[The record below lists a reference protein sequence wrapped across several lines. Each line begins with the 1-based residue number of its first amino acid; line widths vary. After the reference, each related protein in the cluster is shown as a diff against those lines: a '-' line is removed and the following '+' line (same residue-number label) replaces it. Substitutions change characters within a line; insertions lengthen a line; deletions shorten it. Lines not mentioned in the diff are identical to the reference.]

1 MRPKVASQP
10 NGEGATISLFAI
22 SYKIPKLARQVQ
34 TKVTVLTKVF
44 RQGVPVM
51 KRILILVLAL
61 LVPLSLFADDSKIS
75 PDLQNSSS
83 TGQVQVVVQ
92 YAPGTQLSCS
102 GLLGLLGCVVN
113 DVLKLGGAVLGQ
125 LPLVNGLVASLDHNG
140 IVSLS
145 NQSNVVYISKDR
157 SLTPFFD
164 NAAPTVNASAA
175 WQSNYTGAG
184 IGVALIDSGVNS
196 HPDLMTTGLL
206 PLSRV
211 VYNQSFV
218 PGNSGTADAYGHGT
232 HIAGLI
238 AGNGISST
246 GPIYSQTFKGIAPGA
261 QIVNLRVL
269 DANGSAKDSTVIAA
283 INQAIAL
290 KSKYNIRVINLSLG
304 RGVFESYKLDPLCIA
319 VEKAWKN
326 GIVVVVAAGNNG
338 RYLPTSG
345 YATVTSPGNDPYV
358 LTVGSMKPM
367 GTPQRADDLIASY
380 SSKGPTMID
389 HVAKPD
395 VVAPGNLLVST
406 ETSNTALY
414 QIETSN
420 LVPFGAYV
428 YGGSSSP
435 SKAYFEL
442 SGTSMATGVVSGMV
456 ADLLQA
462 HPTMSPD
469 QVKARLMKTASKSFP
484 TSSSVY
490 DPTSGI
496 TYSSQYDIFTVGAGY
511 VDLAAAMASTELASG
526 TAMSPT
532 AVYNSNTGNVTLTS
546 GASAVWGSSQAWSGP
561 AVWGNTQFVG
571 SSAIMWGSSTTSGSA
586 IMWGSSGLS
595 GNAIMWGSST
605 SSGFSSIWSDAIM
618 WGSSGTWGSAIMW
631 GSSADKGE

>member
-1 MRPKVASQP
+1 
-10 NGEGATISLFAI
+10 
-22 SYKIPKLARQVQ
+22 
-34 TKVTVLTKVF
+34 
-44 RQGVPVM
+44 M
-51 KRILILVLAL
+51 KRNCILLLLVLAA
-61 LVPLSLFADDSKIS
+61 PLTMWADTSKIS
-75 PDLQNSSS
+75 PDLQSS
-83 TGQVQVVVQ
+83 TYTGQTQVVIQ
-92 YAPGTQLSCS
+92 YAPGTQVTCS
-102 GLLGLLGCVVN
+102 GILGLVDCLVN
-113 DVLKLGGAVLGQ
+113 DVVKLGGTVLGQ
-125 LPLVNGLVASLDHNG
+125 LPLVNGVVALLDHNG

-157 SLTPFFD
+157 PLRPFFD
-164 NAAPTVNASAA
+164 NAAPAVNASAA
-175 WQSNYTGAG
+175 WQSNYVGYG

-196 HPDLMTTGLL
+196 HLDLATTGLL

-218 PGNSGTADAYGHGT
+218 PGDSSTADPYGHGT

-246 GPIYSQTFKGIAPGA
+246 GPIYSQTFKGIAPGS

-269 DANGSAKDSTVIAA
+269 DAKGSATDSTVIAA
-283 INQAIAL
+283 ISRAIAL
-290 KSKYNIRVINLSLG
+290 KSTYNIRVINLFLG
-304 RGVFESYKLDPLCIA
+304 HAVYESYKLDPMCIA

-367 GTPQRADDLIASY
+367 GTPQRTDDLIASY

-414 QIETSN
+414 QSEMSN
-420 LVPFGAYV
+420 LVPYSAYV

-435 SKAYFEL
+435 SKTYFEL

-462 HPTMSPD
+462 HPTMTPD

-490 DPTSGI
+490 DAPTGI
-496 TYSSQYDIFTVGAGY
+496 TYTSQYDIFTVGAGY
-511 VDLAAAMASTELASG
+511 VDMAAALASTELSSG

-532 AVYNSNTGNVTLTS
+532 AVYNSSTGNVTLTS
-546 GASAVWGSSQAWSGP
+546 DSSAVWGTSQAWSGP
-561 AVWGNTQFVG
+561 AVWGSTQFVG
-571 SSAIMWGSSTTSGSA
+571 GSAIMWGANTNSGSA
-586 IMWGSSGLS
+586 IMWGATDLS
-595 GNAIMWGSST
+595 GSAIMWGASN
-605 SSGFSSIWSDAIM
+605 SSGFSTIWSDAIM
-618 WGSSGTWGSAIMW
+618 WGASGQWASAIMW
-631 GSSADKGE
+631 GASADKGE

>member
-1 MRPKVASQP
+1 
-10 NGEGATISLFAI
+10 
-22 SYKIPKLARQVQ
+22 
-34 TKVTVLTKVF
+34 
-44 RQGVPVM
+44 M
-51 KRILILVLAL
+51 KRNCILVFILAL
-61 LVPLSLFADDSKIS
+61 AAPLTMLADNSKIS
-75 PDLQNSSS
+75 PDLQNS
-83 TGQVQVVVQ
+83 TGTTQVVIQ

-102 GLLGLLGCVVN
+102 SLLGLVDCLLN
-113 DVLKLGGAVLGQ
+113 DVVKLGGTVLGQ
-125 LPLVNGLVASLDHNG
+125 LPLVNGLVATLDHNG

-145 NQSNVVYISKDR
+145 NQQNVVYISKDR
-157 SLTPFFD
+157 PLQPSFD
-164 NAAPTVNASAA
+164 NAAPAVNASAA
-175 WQSNYTGAG
+175 WQSNYTGVG
-184 IGVALIDSGVNS
+184 ISVALIDSGVNS
-196 HPDLMTTGLL
+196 HADLLTTGLL

-218 PGNSGTADAYGHGT
+218 PGDSKTTDAYGHGT

-238 AGNGISST
+238 AGDGLSSS
-246 GPIYSQTFKGIAPGA
+246 GPLYSQTFKGIAPGA

-269 DANGSAKDSTVIAA
+269 DANGSATDSTVIAA
-283 INQAIAL
+283 ISQAISL
-290 KSKYNIRVINLSLG
+290 KTRYNIRVINLSLG
-304 RGVFESYKLDPLCIA
+304 HAVYESYKLDPLCVA

-367 GTPQRADDLIASY
+367 GTPQRTDDLIASY
-380 SSKGPTMID
+380 SSKGPTMLD
-389 HVAKPD
+389 HIAKPD

-414 QIETSN
+414 NTETSN
-420 LVPFGAYV
+420 QVPYSAYV

-435 SKAYFEL
+435 SKTYFQL

-462 HPTMSPD
+462 LPTMTPD

-490 DPTSGI
+490 DAASGI
-496 TYSSQYDIFTVGAGY
+496 TYTSQYDIFTVGAGY
-511 VDLAAAMASTELASG
+511 VDLAAALASKDFSTG

-532 AVYNSNTGNVTLTS
+532 AVYDSKTGNVYLTS
-546 GASAVWGSSQAWSGP
+546 DSSSVWGTSQAWSGP
-561 AVWGNTQFVG
+561 AVWGSSQFVG
-571 SSAIMWGSSTTSGSA
+571 GSAIMWGATSTSGSA
-586 IMWGSSGLS
+586 IMWGASSLS
-595 GNAIMWGSST
+595 GSAIMWGASN
-605 SSGFSSIWSDAIM
+605 SSGFSTIWSDAIM
-618 WGSSGTWGSAIMW
+618 WGASGTWGSAIMW
-631 GSSADKGE
+631 GASADKGE

>member
-1 MRPKVASQP
+1 M
-10 NGEGATISLFAI
+10 
-22 SYKIPKLARQVQ
+22 LAD
-34 TKVTVLTKVF
+34 T
-44 RQGVPVM
+44 
-51 KRILILVLAL
+51 
-61 LVPLSLFADDSKIS
+61 SKIS
-75 PDLQNSSS
+75 PDLQSS
-83 TGQVQVVVQ
+83 TYTGQTQVVVQ
-92 YAPGTQLSCS
+92 YAPGTQVTCS
-102 GLLGLLGCVVN
+102 GIFGLVDCLVN
-113 DVLKLGGAVLGQ
+113 DVVKLGGTLLGQ
-125 LPLVNGLVASLDHNG
+125 LPLVNGVVALLDHNG

-157 SLTPFFD
+157 PLTPFFD
-164 NAAPTVNASAA
+164 NAAPAVNASAA
-175 WQSNYTGAG
+175 WQSNYTGSG

-196 HPDLMTTGLL
+196 HPDLLTTGLL

-218 PGNSGTADAYGHGT
+218 PGSSSSADAYGHGT

-238 AGNGISST
+238 AGSGLSST
-246 GPIYSQTFKGIAPGA
+246 GPLFSQTFKGIAPGA

-269 DANGSAKDSTVIAA
+269 DANGSATDSSVIAA

-304 RGVFESYKLDPLCIA
+304 HAVYESYKLDPLCVA

-338 RYLPTSG
+338 RYQPTNG

-367 GTPQRADDLIASY
+367 GTPQRTDDLIASY
-380 SSKGPTMID
+380 SSKGPTVID

-395 VVAPGNLLVST
+395 VVAPGNLLAST

-414 QIETSN
+414 NTETSN
-420 LVPFGAYV
+420 QIPYSSYI

-435 SKAYFEL
+435 SKIYFEL
-442 SGTSMATGVVSGMV
+442 SGTSMATGVVSGIV

-462 HPTMSPD
+462 HPAMTPD

-490 DPTSGI
+490 DPPTGI
-496 TYSSQYDIFTVGAGY
+496 TYTSQYDIFTVGAGY
-511 VDLAAAMASTELASG
+511 VDMAAALASTELSSG
-526 TAMSPT
+526 SAKSPT

-546 GASAVWGSSQAWSGP
+546 DASAVWGTSQAWSGP
-561 AVWGNTQFVG
+561 AVWGSTQFVG
-571 SSAIMWGSSTTSGSA
+571 GSAIMWGANTTSGSA
-586 IMWGSSGLS
+586 IMWGATDLS
-595 GNAIMWGSST
+595 GSAIMWGASN
-605 SSGFSSIWSDAIM
+605 SSGFSTIWSDAIM
-618 WGSSGTWGSAIMW
+618 WGASGQWANAIMW
-631 GSSADKGE
+631 GASADKGE

>member
-1 MRPKVASQP
+1 
-10 NGEGATISLFAI
+10 
-22 SYKIPKLARQVQ
+22 
-34 TKVTVLTKVF
+34 
-44 RQGVPVM
+44 M
-51 KRILILVLAL
+51 KRNYILVLL
-61 LVPLSLFADDSKIS
+61 LVLAAPLTMLADNSKIS
-75 PDLQNSSS
+75 PDLQNSTT

-92 YAPGTQLSCS
+92 YAPGTQVTCS
-102 GLLGLLGCVVN
+102 GIFGLVDCLLN
-113 DVLKLGGAVLGQ
+113 DIVKLGGTILGD
-125 LPLVNGLVASLDHNG
+125 LPLVNGVVALLDNNG

-157 SLTPFFD
+157 PLKPFFD
-164 NAAPTVNASAA
+164 NAAPAVNAATA
-175 WQSNYTGAG
+175 WQSNYTGSG

-218 PGNSGTADAYGHGT
+218 PGNSSAADPYGHGT

-238 AGNGISST
+238 AGNGISSS
-246 GPIYSQTFKGIAPGA
+246 GPLYSQTFKGIAPGA
-261 QIVNLRVL
+261 KIVNLRVL
-269 DANGSAKDSTVIAA
+269 DGNGSATDSTVIAA
-283 INQAIAL
+283 IDKAISL
-290 KSKYNIRVINLSLG
+290 KSQYNIRVINLSMG
-304 RGVFESYKLDPLCIA
+304 HAVYESYKHDPLCIA
-319 VEKAWKN
+319 VEKAWKS

-338 RYLPTSG
+338 RYQATDG

-367 GTPQRADDLIASY
+367 GTPQRTDDLIASY
-380 SSKGPTMID
+380 SSKGPTIID

-406 ETSNTALY
+406 ETSTTALY
-414 QIETSN
+414 NSETNN
-420 LVPFGAYV
+420 LVPFSAYM

-435 SKAYFEL
+435 SKTYFEL

-490 DPTSGI
+490 DPASGI
-496 TYSSQYDIFTVGAGY
+496 TYTSQYDIFTVGAGY
-511 VDLAAAMASTELASG
+511 LDMAAALASTELSTG
-526 TAMSPT
+526 TAISPT
-532 AVYNSNTGNVTLTS
+532 AVYNSNTGNVSLTS
-546 GASAVWGSSQAWSGP
+546 DASAVWGTSQAWSGP
-561 AVWGNTQFVG
+561 AVWGSTQFVG
-571 SSAIMWGSSTTSGSA
+571 GSSIMWGATTNSGTS
-586 IMWGSSGLS
+586 IMWGASDLW
-595 GNAIMWGSST
+595 GNSIMWGAAS
-605 SSGFSSIWSDAIM
+605 SSGFSTIWSNSIM
-618 WGSSGTWGSAIMW
+618 WGASGQWANSIMW
-631 GSSADKGE
+631 GASANKGE